1 MNIAKNWAKAAGL
14 LLVLATLALPAHAQQ
29 ATRIGFVDPVRL
41 IEQAPQ
47 GARALKALETEFRAR
62 DDELKELNA
71 RIQEM
76 EADLEKNKIGRAH
89 V

>member
-1 MNIAKNWAKAAGL
+1 MRNRSVFKTSQIL
-14 LLVLATLALPAHAQQ
+14 LLLATIFSVSAYGQQ
-29 ATRIGFVDPVRL
+29 TARIGFVDPVRL

-47 GARALKALETEFRAR
+47 GARALKALENEFRAR
-62 DDELKELNA
+62 DEELKQLNA

-76 EADLEKNKIGRAH
+76 EADLEIGRAH